1 LDYIIVQH
9 NRREGENVTNY
20 FANMGFP
27 LKYFDLDLIWPLI
40 PWEYEMHVICNFI
53 EENKTIHDGG
63 IDTMVM
69 DALERTPS

>member
-1 LDYIIVQH
+1 
-9 NRREGENVTNY
+9 
-20 FANMGFP
+20 MGFP